1 MPPTAAD
8 IMSITRRQDKL
19 EKKLLDEL
27 EPLMHLPV
35 YLFKGGGTYIQAGDR
50 RIRLMA
56 RDSKATQAGLVYY
69 EHILGVKPPTLYD
82 YNQEL
87 ELDKFIWTRHD
98 KRIQVRQR

>member
-8 IMSITRRQDKL
+8 VMSITRRQDKL

-27 EPLMHLPV
+27 EPWMHLPV
-35 YLFKGGGTYIQAGDR
+35 QLFKGGGTYVQAGDW
-50 RIRLMA
+50 RIRLMG

-69 EHILGVKPPTLYD
+69 EQILGVKPPTLYD

-87 ELDKFIWTRHD
+87 ELDKFVTTWEGKKNTKDHR
-98 KRIQVRQR
+98 